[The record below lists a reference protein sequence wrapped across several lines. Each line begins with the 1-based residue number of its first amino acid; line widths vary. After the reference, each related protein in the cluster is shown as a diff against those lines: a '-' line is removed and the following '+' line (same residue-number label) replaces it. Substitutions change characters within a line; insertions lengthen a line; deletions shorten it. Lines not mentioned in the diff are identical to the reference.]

1 MKRRTQ
7 SKSTA
12 ILSVAILAATVG
24 TGCMGL
30 LGDLLGAI
38 LGIDLLG
45 VVPASDFNRT
55 GNLNLSLLPKDGQG
69 GIMLGSLSQSGLDV
83 SVEDDDGS
91 VEECDFVDE
100 DTVVASRFNSLALVL
115 DSSGSMERTY
125 PEEEYGD
132 LCTTCPHDPNRL
144 RIEAAADLIQIV
156 RSDSPDSRIGVMD
169 FGPDPSSGMSDTRII
184 EDFGTNTQGLLSALD
199 EIGGSEM
206 AGTPMWDSL
215 AEIILALDDDADEY
229 EDVLRSTGALTGL
242 NPQPVPDDQVPD
254 FGDDDD
260 ETDDETETP
269 APQNPPLDESGVR
282 RLIVVI
288 SDGQDLD
295 SDSYDLESV
304 IALAQQHDITVHAIG
319 LGPASAQ
326 FEDPRALT
334 LADAVTDLQRL
345 AEGTGGYYA
354 SVHDAAALE
363 SLYANIATSL
373 TQGYAT
379 TTYSCRPDDVPPQ
392 AQAFTSG
399 QRVNGYVSLG
409 SGMRIPWSVIAP

>member
-7 SKSTA
+7 SKSVG
-12 ILSVAILAATVG
+12 ILSAAILAATVG

-55 GNLNLSLLPKDGQG
+55 GNLNFSLLPKDGQG

-83 SVEDDDGS
+83 GVENEDGS
-91 VEECDFVDE
+91 VDECDFVDE
-100 DTVVASRFNSLALVL
+100 DTVVASRFNSLAVVL
-115 DSSGSMERTY
+115 DSSGSMERSY

-144 RIEAAADLIQIV
+144 RVNAAADLIGII
-156 RSDSPDSRIGVMD
+156 RRDSPESHIGVMD
-169 FGPDPSSGMSDTRII
+169 FGPEPSAGMSDTRIL
-184 EDFGTNTQGLLSALD
+184 EDFGTDTEGLLDAVDAVS
-199 EIGGSEM
+199 GSEM

-215 AEIILALDDDADEY
+215 AEIILALDEEADDY
-229 EDVLRSTGALTGL
+229 EDVLRSSGALTSL
-242 NPQPVPDDQVPD
+242 DPQPVPEDQVPD
-254 FGDDDD
+254 FGDEDDD
-260 ETDDETETP
+260 TTNPDVTNEPT
-269 APQNPPLDESGVR
+269 NPPLDESGVR
-282 RLIVVI
+282 RVIVII

-295 SDSYDLESV
+295 SDTYDLESV
-304 IALAQQHDITVHAIG
+304 INLAQQHDIAIHAIG
-319 LGPASAQ
+319 LGPASAS

-354 SVHDAAALE
+354 SVHDAVALQA
-363 SLYANIATSL
+363 LYGNIATSL

-379 TTYSCRPDDVPPQ
+379 TTYTCRPDDAPAVG
-392 AQAFTSG
+392 QAFTSG
-399 QRVNGYVSLG
+399 ERVNGYVSLG
-409 SGMRIPWSVIAP
+409 SGLQIPWSVIAP